1 MNESNNFQVISEQ
14 DSGLI
19 SVLTKDN
26 EKINLEN
33 YSEKIERE
41 IVFSG
46 TRIDRKLDEDSE
58 GKSIM
63 EKSETSELQQKK
75 KSNKGFYANQKW
87 EGTVEDVYEEFFTA
101 KLSDLTNAGTDEYAE
116 IFKTDVS
123 IKSDLKLI
131 ERGADNMAI
140 HQHVFD
146 SNSPSRLHL
155 LGVALRNMVISP
167 EYRTAYITL
176 SQEELDTHN
185 FKKGDTEGFVNY
197 GLTLEG
203 IIFAVIFIEYKDEGI
218 IKISFRS
225 IVDFSVYQFARNHFN
240 GGGHDN
246 AAGGRS
252 DVSLPETVAQFQKLL
267 PQYAKQLNP

>member
-1 MNESNNFQVISEQ
+1 MIDHHQQPRDYATATFSNVEKSSTCEMVY
-14 DSGLI
+14 DLI
-19 SVLTKDN
+19 
-26 EKINLEN
+26 EAM
-33 YSEKIERE
+33 
-41 IVFSG
+41 SG
-46 TRIDRKLDEDSE
+46 TAQLTPEIATNLYT
-58 GKSIM
+58 GIM
-63 EKSETSELQQKK
+63 TATGSFKYRSTTS
-75 KSNKGFYANQKW
+75 A
-87 EGTVEDVYEEFFTA
+87 THTA
-101 KLSDLTNAGTDEYAE
+101 AA
-116 IFKTDVS
+116 
-123 IKSDLKLI
+123 KLI